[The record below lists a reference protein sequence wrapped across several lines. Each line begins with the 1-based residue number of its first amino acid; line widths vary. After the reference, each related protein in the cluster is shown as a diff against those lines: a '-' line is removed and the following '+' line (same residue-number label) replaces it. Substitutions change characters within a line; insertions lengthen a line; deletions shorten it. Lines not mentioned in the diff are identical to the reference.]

1 MSETR
6 PRFAQP
12 RRRTRRKR
20 GTADKAALSSPPER
34 SDDDAGARRSF
45 TEPLGAIGRPG
56 ILSHQALA
64 LAFLVVISYLPA
76 LEAGFVWDDL
86 IFVEEAAVHEWSG
99 LWSIWFSP
107 TDIEREGH
115 YWPIVYTSF
124 WLEHKLWGLAP
135 LGYHAVNLALH
146 LVNVLLAWRLL
157 QRLAVPGAWVIAAV
171 FAVHPLHVESVA
183 WVIERKDL
191 LSALFY
197 LTAALTWIRFVRAPR
212 PGLYGLALGLFAA
225 GLLSKSVVV
234 TLPAALLIYHWWQ
247 AGRVTRTD
255 LTRLAPFFGVA
266 LVITALDLSF
276 YTSRE
281 PLALG
286 YSLVERGLIAA
297 RVLWFYAGK
306 LLWPTGL
313 AVIYPLWEIRVADPV
328 AWAYVA
334 AAAALT
340 AVLWFGRHRLGR
352 GPLAGILFFAVT
364 LSPVLGFVDY
374 GYMQFSLVADRF
386 QYLGGLGVM
395 AVLLG
400 TARCGVSRLP
410 SAARTAAAGALMV
423 VLATLGALTWRQ
435 SGIYRDDVTF
445 FSHILAHNPKAR
457 DAHLNLVG
465 PLSDA
470 GRLEDALAAA
480 RVAVDQRPGH
490 ALAYSNLG
498 RTLVLLER
506 FEEAEEVL
514 RNALELDARN
524 VTAHQNLGEALRR
537 QKRYEEAI
545 AMYRAALAIKGDH
558 AAAYGGLGAALFE
571 TERYEESFAAL
582 ERALAL
588 DPGAPSA
595 GKTALFAGRAARKLG
610 RSKAAGA
617 QFRKAAAL
625 APDSLEPL
633 LELSGLLFARD
644 RGGEAEEYLRRA
656 RELRP
661 NDPLT
666 LHKVAEALRNAGR
679 LQEALDAYR
688 VALRNDPEFAY
699 ALVGLAAALVDL
711 QRYEK
716 ALESLARAASL
727 EMDPATAATSH
738 FLAGRALKEL
748 GRMPEA
754 AARFEQAI
762 ESDPNHA
769 EALDHLA
776 LWRFQQRRYK
786 DALDLY
792 RAQSVLKPDSV
803 TIHANIGVT
812 LYFLGRPEEALA
824 AMERVLQLDADHQMA
839 RKLVEKLRGDS
850 SQPLR

>member
-6 PRFAQP
+6 TRSARL
-12 RRRTRRKR
+12 RRKTRRER
-20 GTADKAALSSPPER
+20 PAAEQAAPAAAGRP
-34 SDDDAGARRSF
+34 DDDAGAGRSSEES
-45 TEPLGAIGRPG
+45 TAPTGRARIP
-56 ILSHQALA
+56 SRQALA
-64 LAFLVVISYLPA
+64 LALLVAVSYLPA

-86 IFVEEAAVHEWSG
+86 IFVEEAAVRDWSG

-107 TDIEREGH
+107 ADIEKEGH
-115 YWPIVYTSF
+115 YWPMVYTSF

-135 LGYHAVNLALH
+135 LGYHAVNVLLH
-146 LVNVLLAWRLL
+146 LLNVLLAWRLL
-157 QRLAVPGAWVIAAV
+157 QRLAVPGAWVTAAV

-197 LTAALTWIRFVRAPR
+197 LAAALTWIRFVKAPR
-212 PGLYGLALGLFAA
+212 PGRYGLALGLFAA
-225 GLLSKSVVV
+225 ALLSKSIAV

-281 PLALG
+281 PLDLG
-286 YSLVERGLIAA
+286 YSPVERVLIATRA
-297 RVLWFYAGK
+297 LWFYAGK
-306 LLWPTGL
+306 LLWPAGL
-313 AVIYPLWEIRVADPV
+313 AIIYPLWEVSAADPL
-328 AWAYVA
+328 AWTYVA
-334 AAAALT
+334 AAVALAAAL
-340 AVLWFGRHRLGR
+340 WFSRQRLGR
-352 GPLAGILFFAVT
+352 GPLAGILFFSVT

-386 QYLGGLGVM
+386 QYLAGLGVM

-400 TARCGVSRLP
+400 AARRGVGRLP
-410 SAARTAAAGALMV
+410 SAARTAAAGALI
-423 VLATLGALTWRQ
+423 LALAMLGALTWRQ
-435 SGIYRDDVTF
+435 AGIYRNEITF
-445 FSHILAHNPKAR
+445 FNHILAHNPEAR

-480 RVAVDQRPGH
+480 RIGVERRPDH

-498 RTLVLLER
+498 RTLVLLEQYD
-506 FEEAEEVL
+506 EAEEVL
-514 RNALELDARN
+514 RTALELDPRN
-524 VTAHQNLGEALRR
+524 ATAHQNLGEALRQR
-537 QKRYEEAI
+537 ERYEEAI
-545 AMYRAALAIKGDH
+545 AMYRAALAIKADY
-558 AAAYGGLGAALFE
+558 AAAHGGLGAALFE
-571 TERYEESFAAL
+571 SERYEESLAAL
-582 ERALAL
+582 DRALVL
-588 DPGAPSA
+588 DSGAASA

-610 RSKAAGA
+610 RSREAEA

-633 LELSGLLFARD
+633 LELSGLLFGED
-644 RGGEAEEYLRRA
+644 RAEEAEEYLRRA

-666 LHKVAEALRNAGR
+666 LHKVAEALRAAGR
-679 LQEALDAYR
+679 HQEAVAAYR
-688 VALRNDPEFAY
+688 NVMRSDPEFAH
-699 ALVGLAAALVDL
+699 AHVGLAAALVDL
-711 QRYEK
+711 QRYEE

-727 EMDPATAATSH
+727 ETDPATTATSH

-762 ESDPNHA
+762 ESDPGHA

-792 RAQSVLKPDSV
+792 RAQSALKPDSV
-803 TIHANIGVT
+803 TTNANIGVT
-812 LYFLGRPEEALA
+812 LYFLGRSGEALA
-824 AMERVLQLDADHQMA
+824 AMERVLQLDADHPMA
-839 RKLVEKLRGDS
+839 RKLVEELRGDA
-850 SQPLR
+850 PRPAR